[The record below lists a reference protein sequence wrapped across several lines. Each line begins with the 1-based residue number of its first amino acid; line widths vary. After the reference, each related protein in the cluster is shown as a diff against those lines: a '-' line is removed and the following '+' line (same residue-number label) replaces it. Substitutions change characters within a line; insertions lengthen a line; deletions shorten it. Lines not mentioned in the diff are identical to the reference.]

1 LIIGLYTACLGF
13 GSLIYDRYI
22 KQKNISILLYTELS
36 LAVIALISPLYILI
50 LFTSYMSFIP
60 YPVLI
65 FLSLIPVICIGLLS
79 GIELPAL
86 MYASEVSSSKILFAD
101 FLGMFVSSIIF
112 YNFILLNFSVFQ
124 ILFFLALANA
134 LCCIFILKKE
144 DLSREQKTNFF
155 ILTGVVV
162 LLCSLALL
170 FHSQY
175 HQLAQRLFLK

>member
-1 LIIGLYTACLGF
+1 
-13 GSLIYDRYI
+13 
-22 KQKNISILLYTELS
+22 
-36 LAVIALISPLYILI
+36 
-50 LFTSYMSFIP
+50 MSFIP